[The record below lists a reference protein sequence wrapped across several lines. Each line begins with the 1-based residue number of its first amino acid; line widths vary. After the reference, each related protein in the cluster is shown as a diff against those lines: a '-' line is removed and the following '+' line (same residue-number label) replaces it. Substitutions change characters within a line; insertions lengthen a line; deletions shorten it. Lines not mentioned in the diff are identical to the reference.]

1 MEYKKINAII
11 RATALEMVENK
22 LKELG
27 VKGISVSR
35 IKGYGEY
42 ANFFNHNWLVEY
54 ARIEIFTEQK
64 RADEIASIIIETAHT
79 GAKGDGIV
87 AILPL
92 DKLYRIR
99 TKSEAEPGEV

>member
-11 RATALEMVENK
+11 RSTALEEVENK
-22 LKELG
+22 LKEMG

-42 ANFFNHNWLVEY
+42 ANFFNHHWYVEH
-54 ARIEIFTEQK
+54 ARIEIFTEHK
-64 RADEIASIIIETAHT
+64 RADEIASIIIDTAHT
-79 GAKGDGIV
+79 GGKGDGIV

-92 DKLYRIR
+92 DKLFRIR
-99 TKSEAEPGEV
+99 TKSEAEPEEI